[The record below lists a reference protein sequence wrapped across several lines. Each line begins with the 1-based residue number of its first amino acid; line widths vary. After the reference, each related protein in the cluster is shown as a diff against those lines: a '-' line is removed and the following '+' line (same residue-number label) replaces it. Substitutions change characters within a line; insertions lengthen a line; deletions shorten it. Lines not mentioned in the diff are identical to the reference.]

1 MIKGPIAPLI
11 ILLTIFAISVLDR
24 NKMGDKA
31 ATTVRFFAGG
41 MHLPAMA
48 RLHSGTVF
56 RRISPVL
63 FGKRSPAKV
72 DPWWNLMA
80 SSRIL
85 PAANSNYLLAKF
97 FISMAGLEVCLCIK
111 KS

>member
-1 MIKGPIAPLI
+1 
-11 ILLTIFAISVLDR
+11 
-24 NKMGDKA
+24 MGDKA
-31 ATTVRFFAGG
+31 AATVRFFAGG

-48 RLHSGTVF
+48 RIHSGTVF

-72 DPWWNLMA
+72 DQWHGISWP

-97 FISMAGLEVCLCIK
+97 FISMAGLEVCLCFK